1 MKWTCSFVWLLA
13 LYCLSARAASDP
25 YSQDVVYG
33 DNRFQ
38 FSVHQSATTAN
49 GAATNTMTFKFF
61 VSGKQHA
68 VDGFH
73 HYDPP
78 NGNPSVTY
86 DLITTHQV
94 NIEITVA
101 PGCAVSMR
109 YRHQYLKSR
118 PMQTNQG
125 TDYEY
130 LTSGGQDGGIYPL
143 PPDQDSGWINGN
155 GWPDFN
161 AVQDLAEPAIVS
173 GTQDA
178 ALIAFYKTA
187 GGTNDFCSWYNLL
200 NDPCWF
206 QTMNGGMGPL
216 PALLMQ
222 YANPTWTQTQI
233 KNYDPNGSGLPW
245 WRNQVV
251 YLNTHWSNFP
261 SSPGGP
267 RDNISL
273 WLGKKAFTDSDYWGP
288 YHQTSPLF
296 LNDGNAL
303 LVENGNVATD
313 TGVHCPDGTPATA
326 GELGSSGGLGGVV
339 SGGSAGT
346 GSGGTTTGTGGG
358 TTTVTGGS
366 GDGAGNGNG
375 GVPSG
380 DQSGTGSSTSS
391 TTGYSPGAGTQ
402 PGNAG
407 ATFATLVGSWAS
419 LAPNAQTAA
428 TVTFPIPIPGN
439 GIQNFTFSSIP
450 DSSTPFGA
458 AMNTMRLILR
468 SFLLALLL
476 FKFFKRIYGDLSKGG
491 A

>member
-1 MKWTCSFVWLLA
+1 MNVLRYVVFSFSLLCVHS
-13 LYCLSARAASDP
+13 YAASDP
-25 YSQDVVYG
+25 YAEDVIYG

-38 FSVHQSATTAN
+38 FSIHQSATTAN
-49 GAATNTMTFKFF
+49 GASTNAITFRYM
-61 VSGKQHA
+61 VTGKEPSLQ
-68 VDGFH
+68 GFH
-73 HYDPP
+73 HWDPP
-78 NGNPSVTY
+78 NGNPVVNYT
-86 DLITTHQV
+86 LITTHIV
-94 NIEITVA
+94 NLEVTVA
-101 PGCAVSMR
+101 PGCAISGR

-118 PMQTNQG
+118 PDKTNQG
-125 TDYEY
+125 TDYEF
-130 LTSGGQDGGIYPL
+130 LSPGGADGGIL
-143 PPDQDSGWINGN
+143 PMLPDQDTGWLASN

-161 AVQDLAEPAIVS
+161 YVQDLADPPIQS

-187 GGTNDFCSWYNLL
+187 GGTNDFCGWYNLL

-206 QTMNGGMGPL
+206 RTMNGGMGPL
-216 PALLMQ
+216 PALLMA
-222 YANPTWTQTQI
+222 YANPTWTQSQI

-251 YLNTHWSNFP
+251 YLNTHWSNVP
-261 SSPGGP
+261 SSPGSP
-267 RDNISL
+267 RDNVSL
-273 WLGKKAFTDSDYWGP
+273 WLGKKPFTDASFWGP

-296 LNDGNAL
+296 LNDGNTL
-303 LVENGNVATD
+303 LVENGNVSVD

-339 SGGSAGT
+339 TGGSAGS
-346 GSGGTTTGTGGG
+346 GSGGTTTGSGGT

-366 GDGAGNGNG
+366 GSGAGSGNG
-375 GVPSG
+375 GVPTG
-380 DQSGTGSSTSS
+380 DQAGTGSSTSS

-407 ATFATLVGSWAS
+407 STFAALVGSWAS

-428 TVTFPIPIPGN
+428 TVSFPIPIPGI

-450 DSSTPFGA
+450 DSSTPYGTA
-458 AMNTMRLILR
+458 LNTLRLVLR
-468 SFLLALLL
+468 SFLMILLL
-476 FKFFKRIYGDLSKGG
+476 YKFFRRIYGDLVKGG